1 MLDIRKPEMNGLAP
15 AFEQL
20 RDSLSTEFGFTPLFK
35 AALILFSFSTTAYAN
50 VHWSYGD
57 KVASNLELTSG
68 SH

>member
-50 VHWSYGD
+50 VH
-57 KVASNLELTSG
+57 
-68 SH
+68 